1 MEVEI
6 QTIEGIFLLLKV
18 PEAANVVDL
27 TNLAE
32 KENGVPASETMVQFM
47 GCLLDE
53 EDLLLPVADY
63 LALGN
68 ITFTFLN
75 AKNGIK
81 RNTTKDL
88 SSDIDVDIIT
98 GSSRKFKWRK
108 VFPNRQMKFK
118 LPSSKFGLVYHKEGE
133 EEGKRIFH
141 VEVFD
146 VVEEGSIQLRTKE
159 GETIPEVFLIPPEHP
174 EKPEQ
179 KLCGIQK
186 TYDENDRRSMLD
198 TAVKVSKIFGSFFNL
213 GSILQMIFG
222 GAGETEEES
231 Y

>member
-1 MEVEI
+1 MNKLYI
-6 QTIEGIFLLLKV
+6 FHHNSGIFLLLKV

-32 KENGVPASETMVQFM
+32 KDNGVPASETMVQFM

-75 AKNGIK
+75 AKNGVK

-159 GETIPEVFLIPPEHP
+159 GETIPEVFLIPEDP

-186 TYDENDRRSMLD
+186 TYDESDKRSTLD
-198 TAVKVSKIFGSFFNL
+198 TVDQVSRIVGRFINPL
-213 GSILQMIFG
+213 SILQLFF
-222 GAGETEEES
+222 
-231 Y
+231 